1 MRGHSTAGRYCAAAA
16 CEQRNDDDG
25 GRQWGRIN
33 TGYITLTRHRG
44 DLTITAP
51 GVYDGLDIS
60 GYVVIKAPN
69 VTLRRCIVRG
79 GQPITKGG
87 NAVISINCK
96 AAQGS

>member
-1 MRGHSTAGRYCAAAA
+1 M
-16 CEQRNDDDG
+16 G
-25 GRQWGRIN
+25 GRQRGTHPIP
-33 TGYITLTRHRG
+33 IHHADQASG

-87 NAVISINCK
+87 NAVMSIV
-96 AAQGS
+96 QGGGGIPRRGRDDYTRVSQ